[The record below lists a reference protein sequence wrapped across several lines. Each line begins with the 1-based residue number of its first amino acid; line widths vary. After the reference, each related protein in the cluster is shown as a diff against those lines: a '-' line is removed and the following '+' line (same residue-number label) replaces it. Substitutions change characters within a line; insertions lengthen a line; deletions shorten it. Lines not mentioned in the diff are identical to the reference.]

1 MCNGDLKNFDTLC
14 PVYGCASALTL
25 RKDEYG
31 LEVEMNYVWS
41 TFSDITRN
49 GRDRRGIVME
59 ADPLDEASFKWL
71 CQSMAFNSNRQST
84 TMKYRVTQED
94 PTIREPSSSAD
105 DNTNTGILFDSSAG
119 KKTVSFLLN
128 ARFTPVLFAA
138 MMVPAL
144 SL

>member
-49 GRDRRGIVME
+49 GRDRRRIVME

-105 DNTNTGILFDSSAG
+105 DSSADDNTNTG

>member
-1 MCNGDLKNFDTLC
+1 
-14 PVYGCASALTL
+14 
-25 RKDEYG
+25 
-31 LEVEMNYVWS
+31 
-41 TFSDITRN
+41 
-49 GRDRRGIVME
+49 ME

-71 CQSMAFNSNRQST
+71 CQSMAFNSNRHST

-94 PTIREPSSSAD
+94 PTIRVPSSSAD
-105 DNTNTGILFDSSAG
+105 DSSADENIGILFDSSAG

-138 MMVPAL
+138 AAMMALAL

>member
-105 DNTNTGILFDSSAG
+105 DNTGILFGSSAG